1 VWNHIIPEIQTRY
14 LSTYGFGPENTGI
27 RHFMIVFLLVF
38 LAAVA
43 VSLFRKDLRRDP
55 AQRVLLVLLAIH
67 VGFLAFFNDYNPTEY
82 MVFVVPLFASLLG
95 RVFLWCWSMRP
106 QYSSGLAVALCT
118 LLLLNVGAVL
128 YRTVKSDYRANY
140 LPAVRFMQSHG
151 YDTRFIMADAS
162 LAYELGFDKN
172 LIDDV
177 NLGYHTG
184 KRAEVIVVNS
194 EYELQFE
201 MIRAKDQVKYGY
213 IEKMLAEEYDKVYD
227 QSRYKVYVARPA
239 LGELAG
245 ALGEAP
251 PRDGHSVAA
260 SE

>member
-1 VWNHIIPEIQTRY
+1 
-14 LSTYGFGPENTGI
+14 
-27 RHFMIVFLLVF
+27 
-38 LAAVA
+38 
-43 VSLFRKDLRRDP
+43 
-55 AQRVLLVLLAIH
+55 
-67 VGFLAFFNDYNPTEY
+67 
-82 MVFVVPLFASLLG
+82 
-95 RVFLWCWSMRP
+95 
-106 QYSSGLAVALCT
+106 
-118 LLLLNVGAVL
+118 
-128 YRTVKSDYRANY
+128 
-140 LPAVRFMQSHG
+140 
-151 YDTRFIMADAS
+151 MADAS